1 MYASAYVHV
10 HVNWFLVSG
19 ATKTGDINNLILLI
33 LGIYVGKNI
42 LLCVTAGNGTTEVVW
57 L

>member
-19 ATKTGDINNLILLI
+19 ATKAGDINNLILLI

-42 LLCVTAGNGTTEVVW
+42 LLCVTAGNGTTEV